1 MEFFMWIKW
10 INMSGQPERGDANK
24 SEIRHQTLAI

>member
-1 MEFFMWIKW
+1 MWI
-10 INMSGQPERGDANK
+10 SVSGQSHGQPEKGDTNK

>member
-10 INMSGQPERGDANK
+10 INMSGQPERGMQTSQRSD
-24 SEIRHQTLAI
+24 IRR

>member
-1 MEFFMWIKW
+1 MEFFMW
-10 INMSGQPERGDANK
+10 INMSGQPERGDTNK